1 MGNID
6 RRLWLKQ
13 SSLAALGLGTSLS
26 SLAGEVYLPK
36 NFGSEQGLVNLGSN
50 ENPYG
55 ISPLAREAVMEMLKE
70 ANRYYFSVPSLLPI
84 DKNIAEHFGLSEKQ
98 ILLSPGSGEALH
110 LLARHFGFGN
120 IVTATPTFNTLPST
134 AKRLGTKVVE
144 IPLTEAKVHDL
155 PALLKAITNDTSLVY
170 ICNPA
175 NPTGTVLSPQALK
188 DFCAE
193 ASKKTTVLIDEAYID
208 FLEAPLNESMIGLID
223 KNPNILVLRTFS
235 KIHAMAGMRV
245 GFLAGHPDTINKIG
259 DNHFY
264 GSQMCISTVA
274 MKAAQ
279 ASLAD
284 KAHQTKS
291 RTLNAAARK
300 YTFDQLTSLGY
311 SPIES
316 FTNFIYFPLKNY
328 AGDFAGD
335 LLKKNI
341 LVRSN
346 NTPGNK
352 WGRVSIG
359 MMEEMKVFVN
369 ALK

>member
-13 SSLAALGLGTSLS
+13 TSLAALGIGSSLS

-36 NFGSEQGLVNLGSN
+36 NFGLEQGIVNLGSN

-55 ISPLAREAVMEMLKE
+55 ISPLAKEAVIDMLKE

-84 DKNIAEHFGLSEKQ
+84 AKNIGEHLGVSDNQ

-110 LLARHFGFGN
+110 LLARHFSHGT
-120 IVTATPTFNTLPST
+120 IVTASPTFNTLPGT
-134 AKRLGTKVVE
+134 AKRLGSKVVE
-144 IPLTEAKVHDL
+144 VPLTEGKVHDL
-155 PALLKAITNDTSLVY
+155 PAMEKAITKETSLVY

-175 NPTGTVLSPQALK
+175 NPTGTVLTPQALK
-188 DFCAE
+188 QFCIE

-223 KNPNILVLRTFS
+223 KHPNILVLRTFS

-245 GFLAGHPDTINKIG
+245 GLLVGHPDLIQKIG
-259 DNHFY
+259 DSHFY
-264 GSQMCISTVA
+264 GLQMCISTLT
-274 MKAAQ
+274 MKAAL
-279 ASLAD
+279 ASLKD
-284 KAHQTKS
+284 TDHQSKS
-291 RTLNAAARK
+291 RSLNAAARK
-300 YTFDQLTSLGY
+300 YTFDQLSVLGY
-311 SPIES
+311 SPIPS
-316 FTNFIYFPLKNY
+316 YTNFIYFPLKNY
-328 AGDFAGD
+328 PGDFSSD

-346 NTPGNK
+346 NTSGNK

-359 MMEEMKVFVN
+359 LMEEMKVFVQ

>member
-13 SSLAALGLGTSLS
+13 TSLAALGLGSSLS

-36 NFGSEQGLVNLGSN
+36 NFGSELGIVNLGSN

-55 ISPLAREAVMEMLKE
+55 ISPLAREAVVDMLKE
-70 ANRYYFSVPSLLPI
+70 ANRYYFSVPTLLSI
-84 DKNIAEHFGLSEKQ
+84 AKNIGEHLGVSDNQ

-110 LLARHFGFGN
+110 LLARHFSYGN
-120 IVTATPTFNTLPST
+120 IVTAIPTFNTLPST
-134 AKRLGTKVVE
+134 AKRLGTKVIEV
-144 IPLTEAKVHDL
+144 PLTEAKVHDL
-155 PALLKAITNDTSLVY
+155 TLLQKAITKETSLVY

-175 NPTGTVLSPQALK
+175 NPTGTVLTPQALK
-188 DFCAE
+188 EFCIE

-223 KNPNILVLRTFS
+223 KHPNILVLRTFS

-245 GFLAGHPDTINKIG
+245 GLLVGHPDLIQKIG

-264 GSQMCISTVA
+264 GLQMCISTLT
-274 MKAAQ
+274 MKAAL
-279 ASLAD
+279 ASLKD
-284 KAHQTKS
+284 TDHQVKS

-300 YTFDQLTSLGY
+300 YTSDQLNALGY
-311 SPIES
+311 SPIPS

-328 AGDFAGD
+328 PGDFAAD

-346 NTPGNK
+346 NTGGNK

-359 MMEEMKVFVN
+359 LMEEMKVFVQ